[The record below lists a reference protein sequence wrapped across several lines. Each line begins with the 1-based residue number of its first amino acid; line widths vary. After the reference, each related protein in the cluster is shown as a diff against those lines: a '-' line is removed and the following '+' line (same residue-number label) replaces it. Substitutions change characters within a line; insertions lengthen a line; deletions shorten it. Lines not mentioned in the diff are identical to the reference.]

1 MVTIIEGRIAR
12 RDGCMDR
19 YVPHGSQTERQRVV
33 VVEVRLG
40 CKEYPY
46 SIPLAF
52 FSIGKEKNDVV
63 TATAT
68 TVVVP
73 PNEVR
78 YKGVRKRPWGTYG
91 AEITNPIQKVRV
103 WLGTFKTME
112 EAARA
117 FDTAA
122 KMYYGPNAK
131 LNFPQTNED
140 NLENA
145 NNLET

>member
-1 MVTIIEGRIAR
+1 MA
-12 RDGCMDR
+12 
-19 YVPHGSQTERQRVV
+19 
-33 VVEVRLG
+33 
-40 CKEYPY
+40 K
-46 SIPLAF
+46 
-52 FSIGKEKNDVV
+52 KKNDDV
-63 TATAT
+63 TATVTA
-68 TVVVP
+68 VVVP

-103 WLGTFKTME
+103 WLGIFKTAE

-117 FDTAA
+117 FDTGA
-122 KMYYGPNAK
+122 KMYHCPNAK